1 MVFFGME
8 EINQENMSEMERPSF
23 EQALEELEGIVQ
35 RLEQEE
41 VSLEESI
48 ELYQKGVKLSKKC
61 SEILEKAELKIKE
74 VQSGS

>member
-1 MVFFGME
+1 MV

-23 EQALEELEGIVQ
+23 EQALKELEGIVQ

>member
-1 MVFFGME
+1 
-8 EINQENMSEMERPSF
+8 
-23 EQALEELEGIVQ
+23 LEGIVQ

>member
-1 MVFFGME
+1 ME

-23 EQALEELEGIVQ
+23 EQALKELEDIVQ

>member
-1 MVFFGME
+1 ME

>member
-1 MVFFGME
+1 ME

-23 EQALEELEGIVQ
+23 EQALKKLEGIVQ

>member
-23 EQALEELEGIVQ
+23 EQALKELEDIVQ

>member
-1 MVFFGME
+1 MVFFVME

-23 EQALEELEGIVQ
+23 EQALKELEGIVQ

>member
-1 MVFFGME
+1 VVFFGME

-23 EQALEELEGIVQ
+23 EQALKELEGIVQ

>member
-1 MVFFGME
+1 ME
-8 EINQENMSEMERPSF
+8 EINQENMSEMERPNF
-23 EQALEELEGIVQ
+23 EQALKELEDIVQ

>member
-1 MVFFGME
+1 ME

-23 EQALEELEGIVQ
+23 EQALKELEDIVQ

-74 VQSGS
+74 VHSGS

>member
-1 MVFFGME
+1 ME

-23 EQALEELEGIVQ
+23 EQALKELEGIVQ

-48 ELYQKGVKLSKKC
+48 ELYQNGVKLSKKC